1 VCLRPAPMNCWS
13 GCAPSD
19 RMLPLHGIGVL
30 VTRPQHQAV
39 PLCRLLEAQGAATF
53 RLAAIEIHPLA
64 DRRDLAARLGSLE
77 DFDVIIFSSANAV
90 RYGAALLEQ
99 KRDLTLAAI
108 GPATARAL
116 NQAGYRVAVQSTQ
129 GADSESL
136 LKHPKLSSV
145 AGNRILL
152 IKGSHG
158 RELLQQEL
166 ARRGAQVTVAEV
178 YRRERAA
185 PSAAELA
192 TVETHFARHAIQVIT
207 ATSVEI
213 AANLLALA
221 TPALRRSFEGAHWL
235 VPSARVAESLLESGC
250 TGPVLKAHSA
260 EDQDL
265 VSALVRWRASESGA

>member
-1 VCLRPAPMNCWS
+1 VCSRPAPVNCWS

-39 PLCRLLEAQGAATF
+39 ALCRLLEAEGAGTF
-53 RLAAIEIHPLA
+53 RFSAIEIHPLA
-64 DRRDLAARLGSLE
+64 DRRELAGRLGRLE

-108 GPATARAL
+108 GPATGRAL

-136 LKHPKLSSV
+136 LQHPKLGAV

-152 IKGSHG
+152 VKGSHG

-166 ARRGAQVTVAEV
+166 ARRGAQVVVAEV
-178 YRRERAA
+178 YRRERAK

-192 TVETHFARHAIQVIT
+192 SLEAHFARQAIQVVT

-213 AANLLALA
+213 AGNLLALA

-235 VPSARVAESLLESGC
+235 VPGARVAESLRESGFL
-250 TGPVLKAHSA
+250 GPVLEARSA

-265 VSALVRWRASESGA
+265 VSALIRWRASESGA